1 MKKSVKKL
9 VFLAFA
15 IVLILV
21 AISLLLILIQPR
33 GQAYYRVERVVDGDT
48 IVLENKQTVRYLG
61 IDTPELHRPTI
72 GAECGGLE
80 ASAENQKLLAGKR
93 IRLISDVTDRD
104 SYGRLLRYV
113 FTEDGTFVNYELIRG
128 GYGQVFEMQP
138 DHLLTKTFTQAQM
151 DAKKDGIGLWKTC
164 YNLTK

>member
-1 MKKSVKKL
+1 MKKSAVLL
-9 VFLAFA
+9 VFLVFL
-15 IVLILV
+15 VLIL
-21 AISLLLILIQPR
+21 ASALLFIILTQPK
-33 GQAYYRVERVVDGDT
+33 GPAYYKVERVVDGDT

-61 IDTPELHRPTI
+61 IDTPELHHPTI
-72 GAECGGLE
+72 GEECGGLV
-80 ASAENQKLLAGKR
+80 ASAQNQKLLAGKR
-93 IRLISDVTDRD
+93 VRLISDVTDRD

-138 DHLLTKTFTQAQM
+138 DHLLTKTLTQAQM
-151 DAKKDGIGLWKTC
+151 DAKKEGSGLWKTC